1 MSDVVDGAAAPGGG
15 DVSTSAP
22 SAPVGGPA
30 SSGAAGT
37 PPPSASAGAGTSAAE
52 KAYTYKEDRSTW
64 VPSHVVRERTERL
77 QQIERELHYERQRV
91 AALSGVKPPAQ
102 PEDPETARVREQFY
116 KVFPQLRKLEGMAD
130 HLEKLKDFD
139 PQMVTQGFQQLW
151 SIHGSGVFGQLTQK
165 LKEVYGGAELPPKAV
180 QRLQRLF
187 VNELEDDPQL
197 RDRYE
202 RGDLTVID
210 EFVKDMTSG
219 VLDPYRRST
228 TVAQQPRQALAQR
241 LPRGGAG
248 SAIAGGAPRPTV
260 KPSDGDAFHK
270 AAFARLQQDG

>member
-1 MSDVVDGAAAPGGG
+1 MSDGVDGAAAPVGG
-15 DVSTSAP
+15 DTSTSAP

-30 SSGAAGT
+30 PGGADGTQTSSA
-37 PPPSASAGAGTSAAE
+37 PAGAGTSAAE

-91 AALSGVKPPAQ
+91 AALSGVQPPAA

-116 KVFPQLRKLEGMAD
+116 KVFPALRKLEGMAD

-228 TVAQQPRQALAQR
+228 TVAQQPRQALAAR

-270 AAFARLQQDG
+270 AAFARMQQEG